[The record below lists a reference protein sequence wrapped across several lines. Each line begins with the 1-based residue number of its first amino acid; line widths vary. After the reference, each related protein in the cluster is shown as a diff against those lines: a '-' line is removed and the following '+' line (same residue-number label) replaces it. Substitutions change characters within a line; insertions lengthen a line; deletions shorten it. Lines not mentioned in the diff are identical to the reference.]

1 MELKSILVHRISE
14 INDVRFLEAIKTI
27 LDEKA
32 EDSALELTDDQ
43 KKEIA
48 ESKKEI
54 LQGLFIDENELD
66 RDIQGWL
73 NANYIPK
80 SSIVKLG
87 KV

>member
-1 MELKSILVHRISE
+1 MTMMELKSILVHRISE

-32 EDSALELTDDQ
+32 EDSAIELTGDQ
-43 KKEIA
+43 QKEIA

-73 NANYIPK
+73 IEK
-80 SSIVKLG
+80 
-87 KV
+87 

>member
-1 MELKSILVHRISE
+1 MTMMELKSILVHRISE

-32 EDSALELTDDQ
+32 EDSAIELTDDQ
-43 KKEIA
+43 QKEIA

-73 NANYIPK
+73 IEK
-80 SSIVKLG
+80 
-87 KV
+87 

>member
-14 INDVRFLEAIKTI
+14 INDVRFLKAIKTI

-73 NANYIPK
+73 NAK
-80 SSIVKLG
+80 
-87 KV
+87 

>member
-1 MELKSILVHRISE
+1 MMELKSILVHRISE

-54 LQGLFIDENELD
+54 LQGLFIDEDELD

-73 NANYIPK
+73 NAK
-80 SSIVKLG
+80 
-87 KV
+87 

>member
-1 MELKSILVHRISE
+1 MTMIELKSILVHRISE
-14 INDVRFLEAIKTI
+14 INDVRFLKAIKTI

-73 NANYIPK
+73 NAK
-80 SSIVKLG
+80 
-87 KV
+87 

>member
-1 MELKSILVHRISE
+1 MTMMELKSILVHRISE

-54 LQGLFIDENELD
+54 LQSLFIDENELD

-73 NANYIPK
+73 NAK
-80 SSIVKLG
+80 
-87 KV
+87 

>member
-1 MELKSILVHRISE
+1 MTMMELKSILVHRISE

-32 EDSALELTDDQ
+32 EDSALELTEDQ

-73 NANYIPK
+73 NAK
-80 SSIVKLG
+80 
-87 KV
+87 

>member
-1 MELKSILVHRISE
+1 MTMMELKSILVHRISE

-54 LQGLFIDENELD
+54 LQGLFIDEDELD

-73 NANYIPK
+73 NEK
-80 SSIVKLG
+80 
-87 KV
+87 

>member
-1 MELKSILVHRISE
+1 MTMMELKSILVHRISV

-32 EDSALELTDDQ
+32 EDSTLELTDDQ

-54 LQGLFIDENELD
+54 LQGLLIDENELE
-66 RDIQGWL
+66 RDIQGSL
-73 NANYIPK
+73 YKI
-80 SSIVKLG
+80 
-87 KV
+87 

>member
-1 MELKSILVHRISE
+1 MTMMELKSILVHRISE

-27 LDEKA
+27 LEEKA

-73 NANYIPK
+73 NAK
-80 SSIVKLG
+80 
-87 KV
+87 

>member
-73 NANYIPK
+73 NAK
-80 SSIVKLG
+80 
-87 KV
+87 